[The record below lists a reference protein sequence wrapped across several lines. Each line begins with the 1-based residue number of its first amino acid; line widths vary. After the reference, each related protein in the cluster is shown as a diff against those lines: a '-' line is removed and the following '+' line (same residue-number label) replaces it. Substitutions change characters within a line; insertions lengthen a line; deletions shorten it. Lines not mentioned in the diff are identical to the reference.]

1 MPIKKDL
8 SVVREMR
15 NSWWDINEE
24 TMPEAERAVF
34 LKRKQAVDLYIDGA
48 ALKMIEKQTGV
59 RASEIIRFTDKC
71 CTQDPDGQMWGY
83 SALIP
88 NHYCAERHGHL
99 KKLFMEYPE
108 LEAFVLGNYFGDKK
122 YTLERHMNVR
132 TLHKKFLCK
141 CQELG
146 IQNYEYPF
154 TTRSKGYTA
163 LNRYIN
169 EKKKEKIDL
178 AIRRESKDAQQ
189 KFNSTG
195 FGTSTSLIPINPY
208 SLVQIDGHK
217 IDMLYTVEVEDIHGE
232 IQYMPATRMWV
243 IAVIDVA
250 TRAILGYSVT
260 AEENYNQ
267 YDVLRAIYNS
277 IAPHKRIDFKRP
289 LEYPEGGGFPSE
301 CCPSLEWVT
310 FDMIM
315 LDNAKSHLAQNAV
328 NKLTDQL
335 MCTMD
340 FGSVATPESRGIVER
355 FFKTMEE
362 QCFHRLPGTTGSNV
376 RDVRRH
382 DPEKESVKY
391 KITYNDIIELLEVFI
406 ATYNNTPHSS
416 LENQSPL
423 QVLKSKVECAGLKP
437 YVLAPLERKKAEKLR
452 YMTVERTVKGNYHTG
467 SKPRINYENAVYH
480 AKDMQLDMSLVGKKV
495 CIEVDPDDISSVEMY
510 DENGIHIATMVAAG
524 DWGRNKHSLKTRKL
538 SMQRSKTNKG
548 NSQLEKDPLTDFTD
562 ALKATAPKSRRDR
575 TRLANTKREQGNK
588 EDVTPKQEADSKTA
602 QCKTAANSGYSDEF
616 LNELKNTSIEE
627 LFKRGGFKNGERKTK
642 D

>member
-24 TMPEAERAVF
+24 AMPEAERAVF

-48 ALKMIEKQTGV
+48 ALKMI
-59 RASEIIRFTDKC
+59 
-71 CTQDPDGQMWGY
+71 
-83 SALIP
+83 
-88 NHYCAERHGHL
+88 
-99 KKLFMEYPE
+99 
-108 LEAFVLGNYFGDKK
+108 VLGNYFGDKK
-122 YTLERHMNVR
+122 YTLEQHMNVR

-260 AEENYNQ
+260 AEE
-267 YDVLRAIYNS
+267 
-277 IAPHKRIDFKRP
+277 
-289 LEYPEGGGFPSE
+289 
-301 CCPSLEWVT
+301 
-310 FDMIM
+310 
-315 LDNAKSHLAQNAV
+315 
-328 NKLTDQL
+328 
-335 MCTMD
+335 MD
-340 FGSVATPESRGIVER
+340 FGAVATPESRGIVER

-452 YMTVERTVKGNYHTG
+452 
-467 SKPRINYENAVYH
+467 
-480 AKDMQLDMSLVGKKV
+480 
-495 CIEVDPDDISSVEMY
+495 
-510 DENGIHIATMVAAG
+510 
-524 DWGRNKHSLKTRKL
+524 
-538 SMQRSKTNKG
+538 
-548 NSQLEKDPLTDFTD
+548 
-562 ALKATAPKSRRDR
+562 
-575 TRLANTKREQGNK
+575 
-588 EDVTPKQEADSKTA
+588 
-602 QCKTAANSGYSDEF
+602 
-616 LNELKNTSIEE
+616 
-627 LFKRGGFKNGERKTK
+627 
-642 D
+642 

>member
-15 NSWWDINEE
+15 NSWADINEE
-24 TMPEAERAVF
+24 ALPETERAIF
-34 LKRKQAVDLYIDGA
+34 LKRKQAVDLYIDGV
-48 ALKMIEKQTGV
+48 ALKVIEKQTGL
-59 RASEIIRFTDKC
+59 RSSEVIRFTNKC
-71 CTQDPDGQMWGY
+71 STQDQDGQQWGY
-83 SALIP
+83 RALIP
-88 NHYCAERHGHL
+88 NRYCAERHGHL

-108 LEAFVLGNYFGDKK
+108 LETFVLGNYFGDKK

-141 CQELG
+141 CQEIG

-154 TTRSKGYTA
+154 TTNSKGYTA
-163 LNRYIN
+163 LNNYIN
-169 EKKKEKIDL
+169 EKKKERINL
-178 AIRRESKDAQQ
+178 AIRREGKDAQQ

-232 IQYMPATRMWV
+232 IRYMPATRMWV

-267 YDVLRAIYNS
+267 YDILRAIYNS
-277 IAPHKRIDFKRP
+277 IAPHKRINFKRP
-289 LEYPEGGGFPSE
+289 LEYPEGGGFPNE
-301 CCPSLEWVT
+301 CCPSLEWAT
-310 FDMIM
+310 FDTIM
-315 LDNAKSHLAQNAV
+315 LDNAKSHLAENTV
-328 NKLTDQL
+328 NKLTNQL

-355 FFKTMEE
+355 FFKTMED

-376 RDVRRH
+376 RDVIRH

-391 KITYNDIIELLEVFI
+391 KITYDDIIELLEVFI

-423 QVLKSKVECAGLKP
+423 QVLKSKVEDAGLKP
-437 YVLAPLERKKAEKLR
+437 YVLAPLERKKAKKLR
-452 YMTVERTVKGNYHTG
+452 YMTVERTVKGNYQTG
-467 SKPRINYENAVYH
+467 SNPRIYYENANYH
-480 AKDMQLDMSLVGKKV
+480 AKDMQLDMSLIGKKV

-524 DWGRNKHSLKTRKL
+524 DWGRIKHSLKTRKM
-538 SMQRSKTNKG
+538 SMQRSNANK
-548 NSQLEKDPLTDFTD
+548 NENRFEKDPLTDFTD
-562 ALKATAPKSRRDR
+562 ALKKNASKSRRDA
-575 TRLANTKREQGNK
+575 TRLANTKREQENK
-588 EDVTPKQEADSKTA
+588 EDVTTKQEADSNTEQRKKA
-602 QCKTAANSGYSDEF
+602 INSGYSDAF
-616 LNELKNTSIEE
+616 LKELKNTSIEE
-627 LFKRGGFKNGERKTK
+627 LFKRGGFKNGET
-642 D
+642 